1 MKGVV
6 GVETQPMSRLD
17 VGKWRIER
25 KENFMAIRASL
36 RLTLCT
42 VASLFVSGVA
52 FAQETG
58 TTTGPAAGKHVEPST
73 STEKRYE
80 SDQQRREGGAVG
92 GGGAGVERC
101 PGPKAEQLPPRENRR
116 YIAVIKT
123 VSARRGNKFTND
135 IGYS

>member
-6 GVETQPMSRLD
+6 GVETQPMSSLD

-58 TTTGPAAGKHVEPST
+58 TTTGPAAENTSNRAPLLKKGMKATNSAARAARSAAAEPVL
-73 STEKRYE
+73 R
-80 SDQQRREGGAVG
+80 
-92 GGGAGVERC
+92 RC
-101 PGPKAEQLPPRENRR
+101 PGPKAEQLPPRENKR

-123 VSARRGNKFTND
+123 VSERRGNKFTND

>member
-1 MKGVV
+1 
-6 GVETQPMSRLD
+6 
-17 VGKWRIER
+17 
-25 KENFMAIRASL
+25 MAIRASL

-92 GGGAGVERC
+92 AAKPVLRRC

-116 YIAVIKT
+116 YIPVIKT
-123 VSARRGNKFTND
+123 LRTRLLSLGQITMHRLLRIRLA
-135 IGYS
+135 

>member
-1 MKGVV
+1 
-6 GVETQPMSRLD
+6 
-17 VGKWRIER
+17 
-25 KENFMAIRASL
+25 MAIRASL

-80 SDQQRREGGAVG
+80 SDQQRREGGEGGAVG
-92 GGGAGVERC
+92 GGGAGVEAM
-101 PGPKAEQLPPRENRR
+101 PGTQGGAAAPSGK
-116 YIAVIKT
+116 
-123 VSARRGNKFTND
+123 
-135 IGYS
+135 

>member
-1 MKGVV
+1 
-6 GVETQPMSRLD
+6 
-17 VGKWRIER
+17 
-25 KENFMAIRASL
+25 MAIRASL

-42 VASLFVSGVA
+42 VASFFVSGVA

-92 GGGAGVERC
+92 GGEAGVEAM
-101 PGPKAEQLPPRENRR
+101 PGTQGGAAAPSGK
-116 YIAVIKT
+116 
-123 VSARRGNKFTND
+123 
-135 IGYS
+135 

>member
-1 MKGVV
+1 
-6 GVETQPMSRLD
+6 
-17 VGKWRIER
+17 
-25 KENFMAIRASL
+25 MAIRASL

-42 VASLFVSGVA
+42 VASFFVSGVA

-92 GGGAGVERC
+92 GGGAGVEAM
-101 PGPKAEQLPPRENRR
+101 PGTQGGAAAPSGK
-116 YIAVIKT
+116 
-123 VSARRGNKFTND
+123 
-135 IGYS
+135 